1 MLYSDRCT
9 EYIVAEMAGNGTS
22 RNAFSSPN
30 HGINITPVLVG
41 VITVIAIAIAI
52 LFTLILLVWC
62 LKCRQTRVT
71 CSKSTADH
79 SKPDPSMC
87 LSTPAA
93 LTLPH
98 TRQRARSSP
107 QEDISLLSEL
117 VNARAK
123 HASMPTKLDHQPRYL
138 QPNPMYSSTDDI
150 EFISSWDPETCK
162 YEMASPSS
170 YEYSND
176 LLHSYA
182 SICYDQSYEC
192 VPGMTDIE
200 PQSPL
205 QVTPEN
211 VLELHSLGEGQFGQV
226 VLAETVGLSR
236 KDLGLSN
243 DDDDKTVSLLVAI
256 KKLKPDAGR
265 GVRKAFEREVKLMSH
280 FSHENI
286 VSLLGVGSSGNSFI
300 MMEHMENGDLNQY
313 LKKHCAILSSPLTDQ
328 ACLETPSQ
336 ITISTLV
343 YMAVQIANGM
353 EYLVSLRC
361 IHRDLATRNCL
372 VGQNHVVKIADF
384 GLSRTLYSS
393 HYYKL
398 TGCALVPIRWMATE
412 CFYGKFSEKTD
423 VWSFGITLW
432 EIFMLARQ
440 QPFSQLSNQQ
450 VICDAVRGPDRQL
463 LPKPEHC
470 PPGVYEVMLRCWVY
484 EPNERASFEDVCRYL
499 AKVHTNQ
506 H

>member
-1 MLYSDRCT
+1 M
-9 EYIVAEMAGNGTS
+9 AENGTS
-22 RNAFSSPN
+22 RNAFSPPN
-30 HGINITPVLVG
+30 HGVNITPILVG
-41 VITVIAIAIAI
+41 IIIVIAIAVAI

-62 LKCRQTRVT
+62 SKCRQTRVT
-71 CSKSTADH
+71 CSKSLTNH
-79 SKPDPSMC
+79 NKPDPSRR
-87 LSTPAA
+87 LSTPAV

-98 TRQRARSSP
+98 TRQRVQSSL
-107 QEDISLLSEL
+107 QEDISLLIEL
-117 VNARAK
+117 VNTRAK
-123 HASMPTKLDHQPRYL
+123 HASMPTKLEHQPRYL
-138 QPNPMYSSTDDI
+138 LPNPMYSSTDDI
-150 EFISSWDPETCK
+150 EFISSKDPETCN
-162 YEMASPSS
+162 YEMAGPGG

-205 QVTPEN
+205 QVTSEN

-236 KDLGLSN
+236 KDLGLSTDDN
-243 DDDDKTVSLLVAI
+243 DKSVSLIVAV
-256 KKLKPDAGR
+256 KKLKPDAGKE
-265 GVRKAFEREVKLMSH
+265 VQKAFEREIKLMSH
-280 FSHENI
+280 FNHENI
-286 VSLLGVGSSGNSFI
+286 VSLLGVCSRGNSFI
-300 MMEHMENGDLNQY
+300 IMEYMENGDLNQY
-313 LKKHCAILSSPLTDQ
+313 LKKHCLILLSSHPDQ
-328 ACLETPSQ
+328 TCLETPNQ
-336 ITISTLV
+336 ITVSTLV
-343 YMAVQIANGM
+343 YMSMQIANGM
-353 EYLVSLRC
+353 EYLISLRC

-372 VGQNHVVKIADF
+372 VGQNRVVKIADF

-440 QPFSQLSNQQ
+440 QPFSELSNQQ

-470 PPGVYEVMLRCWVY
+470 PPEVYEVMLRCWVY
-484 EPNERASFEDVCRYL
+484 EPMERASFEDVCRCL
-499 AKVHTNQ
+499 ARIHTNQ